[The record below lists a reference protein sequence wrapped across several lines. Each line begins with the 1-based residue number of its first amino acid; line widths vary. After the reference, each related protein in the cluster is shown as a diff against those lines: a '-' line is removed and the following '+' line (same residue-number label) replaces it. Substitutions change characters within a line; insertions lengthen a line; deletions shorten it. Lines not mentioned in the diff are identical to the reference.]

1 MEVFDKRWTLVPSI
15 VLVGRELEGN
25 LPPAYNKSHERAAKG
40 IDVPH
45 AKSLRAIGQSLEALG
60 VIAFVMEKNGR
71 NYIVRRDSL
80 PEISELEVKKD
91 LTEKVWDT
99 AIGTRRRAH
108 LIDADGSLRYDPSY
122 VSWLDAQGR
131 KKRRRRFS
139 AQATGTMKVS
149 QLLRTVGRHLDR
161 MEPHSFNIKWT
172 KDAVLMD
179 YELGDGQTVS
189 EILSVEKLREL
200 TVRSRVRRARRR

>member
-1 MEVFDKRWTLVPSI
+1 MPKHRLAD
-15 VLVGRELEGN
+15 RELEGR
-25 LPPAYNKSHERAAKG
+25 LLPAYNSSHDRAAKE
-40 IDVPH
+40 INVPH

-71 NYIVRRDSL
+71 NYIVRSDSL
-80 PEISELEVKKD
+80 PDVSEFEVKKD

-99 AIGTRRRAH
+99 AIGTRRRAR
-108 LIDADGSLRYDPSY
+108 LIGEDGSLRYDPAY
-122 VSWLDAQGR
+122 ISWLDAQGR

-161 MEPHSFNIKWT
+161 VEPHAFNIRWT

-179 YELGDGQTVS
+179 YELGDGQTIS
-189 EILSVEKLREL
+189 EILSVDKLREL

>member
-1 MEVFDKRWTLVPSI
+1 
-15 VLVGRELEGN
+15 
-25 LPPAYNKSHERAAKG
+25 
-40 IDVPH
+40 VPH

-60 VIAFVMEKNGR
+60 VVAFVMEKNGR
-71 NYIVRRDSL
+71 SYIIHSDSL
-80 PEISELEVKKD
+80 PEISMVETKKD

-99 AIGTRRRAH
+99 AIDKHRRAH
-108 LIDADGSLRYDPSY
+108 LIGDDGSLRYDPAY
-122 VSWLDAQGR
+122 VAWLDAQGR

-161 MEPHSFNIKWT
+161 VEPHAFSIRWT
-172 KDAVLMD
+172 KDAVFMD
-179 YELGDGQTVS
+179 YELADGQTIS
-189 EILSVEKLREL
+189 EILSFEKLREL